1 MSVSLYFQVTTEY
14 DFQAL
19 SSELTPKENRIN
31 DNCEEELQRKHLSGL
46 RPVSQGGQDKVYQ
59 QPMVILGR
67 DGTIALWY
75 LPGALTETMQ
85 VWFIE
90 RKVGYVIHMFKN
102 HVLHSMKAMQEVL
115 GTTINKW
122 AWRTDPQFFTMGKTA
137 GCINLSPAR
146 WTLSNEVRDI
156 GITNWKHID
165 LSSVGDQCSTNP
177 IGGHVH

>member
-1 MSVSLYFQVTTEY
+1 MSVSLYFQVTTEC

-31 DNCEEELQRKHLSGL
+31 DDREEELQRKHPSGL
-46 RPVSQGGQDKVYQ
+46 RPVSEGGQDKVYQ

-75 LPGALTETMQ
+75 LPGALTKTMQ

-90 RKVGYVIHMFKN
+90 WKVGYVIHTFKN
-102 HVLHSMKAMQEVL
+102 HALHSTQAMREVL

-122 AWRTDPQFFTMGKTA
+122 AWRTDPQFFTTGKTA

-146 WTLSNEVRDI
+146 WTLGHEVRDI
-156 GITNWKHID
+156 GIANWKHID
-165 LSSVGDQCSTNP
+165 SSSVGDQCSTNP
-177 IGGHVH
+177 IGGYVH